1 MALRSLGELDAARAV
16 SWRAAQEAKFCRSTA
31 GGSVPPDRAA
41 PAPVARPGGGEPDR
55 GEAPVLSDA
64 EGRVALLAA
73 RGFSNR
79 DISEQ
84 LFITVSTVEQHL
96 TRVYRKLGV
105 SGRRAL
111 PELLPLPRL
120 QSA

>member
-1 MALRSLGELDAARAV
+1 AGQPSPRCWPDVL
-16 SWRAAQEAKFCRSTA
+16 A
-31 GGSVPPDRAA
+31 GG
-41 PAPVARPGGGEPDR
+41 GQPDR